1 VVKKHIVLTKPG
13 IIAGNL
19 LTTGAGFALASHN
32 NLDYSLFLLMMAGL
46 GCIIASACVCN
57 NYIDRLADQKM
68 ERTKNRPLATGSV
81 SGRSALLF
89 AAVLG
94 LTGSFILWRYTNPL
108 ALFIALFGFFMYVV
122 VYTLSKYY
130 TSSATAIGSI
140 AGATPPLVGYCAVS
154 GRIDTA
160 ALILYSILVL
170 WQMPHFYAIAVYR
183 IKEYTS
189 ASIPVLPITSG
200 MLTTKIHMLFYCL
213 VFIGV
218 AALPTLFG
226 YTGYIYL
233 SVMLLLSLFWL
244 FVIIQGFKSTNDLAW
259 GRKTFFVSLWVIT
272 AFSIALALDQPRG
285 L

>member
-1 VVKKHIVLTKPG
+1 MKKHIVLTKPG